1 MGHPLGITRCLEVP
15 ERCHPCELPQVRSS
29 DPEIRYCAFSRPNH
43 PSYFLFADDP
53 LRVFAG
59 HVEDGAFV
67 ELTASSGLART

>member
-1 MGHPLGITRCLEVP
+1 MFVGMGQFLIRGARTWR
-15 ERCHPCELPQVRSS
+15 ELLRGMWYE
-29 DPEIRYCAFSRPNH
+29 DFFR
-43 PSYFLFADDP
+43 FADDP